1 MSLEINDLDRPIRG
15 AKRIGEILGLPP
27 RQVYYGLEKGL
38 YDADKLGR
46 LWVTTPRRLLNQF
59 AGRKPAEASAA

>member
-1 MSLEINDLDRPIRG
+1 MSPEVNDLDLPIRG
-15 AKRIGEILGLPP
+15 ASSIANFLKLPLP
-27 RQVYYGLEKGL
+27 TTYYGLEKGL

-59 AGRKPAEASAA
+59 AGRPPTATAA